1 MPTRKT
7 TKPAPAVQATRG
19 KAGAAPAD
27 PRAARQKTSPATGT
41 AATRKKAAPAASA
54 ATRSATP
61 RQSLVIYVHG
71 IGQHP
76 APDALKLQWDLALF
90 GKDLR
95 ERSRMAYWADL
106 LHPVQS
112 TAAAKKAAAKAAARS
127 PAAKKAQ
134 AKAAES
140 RAEAPGP
147 ADATGLDIVQL
158 LAEAHV
164 DPDTPGAEA
173 FAHDLLQV
181 LGAPPQPLVIGP
193 GKKLL
198 PLPPALRRPLS
209 RAFLKAFVAD
219 TAAYFFGDGV
229 RDKIR
234 RRLLDVLKTTAGQPV
249 TLVAHSQGSIV
260 AYEVLSALG
269 PAAGHI
275 EALVT
280 IGSPLGIAEVQD
292 WLDPDDRQVP
302 SVVRRWHN
310 FADPLDPVAMD
321 KRLGS
326 DFDPASKIQDELIIN
341 SHSRRVEG
349 FNPHSAVGYLAHP
362 GVRRVVHAA
371 MRMDVMAPFVL
382 ARDVAERLDTPPEQ
396 RHPVLIEVLE
406 PGWQAVDESA
416 SQMQAV
422 ETKERA
428 ALAEGEARRAARR
441 RADEPVPS
449 PVLKLEH
456 RIQQAA
462 SMLEELVD
470 DREAARID
478 PLRRFVAARLN
489 ADELQRVAHRHR
501 ELRVYAVWQS
511 ARKSKLT
518 HRSLRVL
525 KADAAFHSFSA
536 DGDGITWA
544 VLDTGVQANHPH
556 FTDPATSASVISA
569 VWDCTQRGKPR
580 RLDAA
585 ADADGHGT
593 HVAGIIAGDS
603 RRPGGP
609 RGVAP
614 RAKLVVYKVLDDQ
627 GQGEDAW
634 IIKALDHIAE
644 QNENVTGGL
653 AIHGVNLSLGGPFD
667 HTVYGCGF
675 SPICAELRRLW
686 RAGVLA
692 VVACGNEGLLRVQ
705 TPDGDAEISTPMSI
719 GDPANLEDCIA
730 VGSVNADRP
739 YLYGISSFSSRGPTA
754 DGRPKPDVVAPGERI
769 RSANAHFADGEPYFD
784 ESGTSMAAPHVSGLL
799 AAFLSVRREFRGRPD
814 EVKALLLKTCND
826 TGRDRYH
833 QGHGVPNLMQM
844 LLAS

>member
-7 TKPAPAVQATRG
+7 TKAATAAKAVAKKAAT
-19 KAGAAPAD
+19 KNAATKN
-27 PRAARQKTSPATGT
+27 AATAAQGGTGT
-41 AATRKKAAPAASA
+41 ASTPSPASG
-54 ATRSATP
+54 TP
-61 RQSLVIYVHG
+61 ARQSLVIYVHG
-71 IGQHP
+71 IGTHP
-76 APDALKLQWDLALF
+76 APDVLKLQWDLALF
-90 GKDLR
+90 GKDLGDH
-95 ERSRMAYWADL
+95 SRMAYWADV
-106 LHPVQS
+106 LHGAPAAPAAN
-112 TAAAKKAAAKAAARS
+112 TAAARRAAAR
-127 PAAKKAQ
+127 AA
-134 AKAAES
+134 AAE
-140 RAEAPGP
+140 EAAQRDDDP
-147 ADATGLDIVQL
+147 AGIDLTRL
-158 LAEAHV
+158 LARAGV
-164 DPDTPGAEA
+164 DPDRADAEA
-173 FAHDLLQV
+173 FAQHLLQV

-198 PLPPALRRPLS
+198 PLPPVLRRPMSKL
-209 RAFLKAFVAD
+209 FLEAFVAD
-219 TAAYFFGDGV
+219 TAAYFFRQDA
-229 RDKIR
+229 RAKIR
-234 RRLLDVLKTTAGQPV
+234 QRLVDALKAAAGQPV
-249 TLVAHSQGSIV
+249 TLVAHSQGSVV
-260 AYEVLSALG
+260 AYEVLSALD
-269 PAAGHI
+269 AEAGVVAGMGAGKV

-280 IGSPLGIAEVQD
+280 LGSPLGIAEVQD
-292 WLDPDDRQVP
+292 WLEPDTRQVP
-302 SVVRRWHN
+302 AGVARWHN

-321 KRLGS
+321 KRLAG
-326 DFDPASKIQDELIIN
+326 DFKPAARIQDELIVN
-341 SHSRRVEG
+341 SHSRRIEG

-362 GVRRVVHAA
+362 AVRRAVHAA

-382 ARDVAERLDTPPEQ
+382 ARDVAERLDAPPDQ
-396 RHPVLIEVLE
+396 RHPVLVEVLE
-406 PGWQAVDESA
+406 PGW
-416 SQMQAV
+416 
-422 ETKERA
+422 A
-428 ALAEGEARRAARR
+428 ALGETAQEMQDQERWERIQLANRN
-441 RADEPVPS
+441 DDWMEPWPRFD
-449 PVLKLEH
+449 PEAPLQLEH
-456 RIQQAA
+456 RVARTAA
-462 SMLEELVD
+462 LLERLVSD
-470 DREAARID
+470 KDAACID
-478 PLRRFVAARLN
+478 PLRRFVAARLT
-489 ADELQRVAHRHR
+489 AAELQRVAQDHRH
-501 ELRVYAVWQS
+501 LRVYAVWQS

-556 FTDPATSASVISA
+556 FIDPATGASVITA
-569 VWDCTQRGKPR
+569 VWDCTRRGRPR
-580 RLDAA
+580 RMDTATAA
-585 ADADGHGT
+585 ATDADGHGT
-593 HVAGIIAGDS
+593 HVSGIIAGDS
-603 RRPGGP
+603 RQPGGP

-614 RAKLVVYKVLDDQ
+614 RAKLVVYKVLNDQ

-754 DGRPKPDVVAPGERI
+754 DGRLKPDVVAPGERI
-769 RSANAHFADGEPYFD
+769 RSANAHFADGELYFD

-833 QGHGVPNLMQM
+833 QGHGLPNLMQM

>member
-7 TKPAPAVQATRG
+7 TKATSSA
-19 KAGAAPAD
+19 KA
-27 PRAARQKTSPATGT
+27 AARAGT
-41 AATRKKAAPAASA
+41 P
-54 ATRSATP
+54 P
-61 RQSLVIYVHG
+61 RQSLVIYMHG
-71 IGQHP
+71 IGTHS
-76 APDALKLQWDLALF
+76 APDVLKLQWDLALF
-90 GKDLR
+90 GKDLGD
-95 ERSRMAYWADL
+95 RSRMAYWADV
-106 LHPVQS
+106 LHPAPA
-112 TAAAKKAAAKAAARS
+112 T
-127 PAAKKAQ
+127 PAAKKASRR
-134 AKAAES
+134 AAGAEAARAAAAE
-140 RAEAPGP
+140 EAPL
-147 ADATGLDIVQL
+147 ADDDPTGIDITRL
-158 LAEAHV
+158 LARAGV
-164 DPDTPGAEA
+164 DPEAADAEA
-173 FAHDLLQV
+173 FAQQMLQV

-209 RAFLKAFVAD
+209 KAFLQAFVAD
-219 TAAYFFGDGV
+219 TAAYFFRQGA
-229 RDKIR
+229 RDRIR
-234 RRLLDVLKTTAGQPV
+234 QRLVAALQAAAGQPV
-249 TLVAHSQGSIV
+249 TLVAHSQGSIA

-269 PAAGHI
+269 AEAGKV

-292 WLDPDDRQVP
+292 WLEPDTRQVP
-302 SVVRRWHN
+302 ANLPRWHN
-310 FADPLDPVAMD
+310 FADPLDPVAAD
-321 KRLGS
+321 KRLAS
-326 DFDPASKIQDELIIN
+326 DFRPAARIQDELIVN
-341 SHSRRVEG
+341 SHSRRIEG

-362 GVRRVVHAA
+362 AVRRVVHAA

-382 ARDVAERLDTPPEQ
+382 ARDVAERLDAPPGE
-396 RHPVLIEVLE
+396 RHPVLVEVLE
-406 PGWQAVDESA
+406 PGWAALGESA
-416 SQMQAV
+416 EDMRAQ
-422 ETKERA
+422 EHRERL
-428 ALAEGEARRAARR
+428 ALAARDDDWMAPWPGFDPDA
-441 RADEPVPS
+441 P
-449 PVLKLEH
+449 LQLEH
-456 RIQQAA
+456 RVARTAA
-462 SMLEELVD
+462 LLEKLVSD
-470 DREAARID
+470 TEAARID
-478 PLRRFVAARLN
+478 PLRRFVAAHLT
-489 ADELQRVAHRHR
+489 ADELQRVAQQHRH
-501 ELRVYAVWQS
+501 LRVYAVWQS
-511 ARKSKLT
+511 ARKAKLT

-536 DGDGITWA
+536 DGEGITWA
-544 VLDTGVQANHPH
+544 VLDTGVQADHPH
-556 FTDPATSASVISA
+556 FTDPATGASVISA
-569 VWDCTQRGKPR
+569 VWDCTKRGRPR
-580 RLDAA
+580 RMDTAA
-585 ADADGHGT
+585 GAATDADGHGT
-593 HVAGIIAGDS
+593 HVAGVIAGDS
-603 RRPGGP
+603 RQPGGP

-614 RAKLVVYKVLDDQ
+614 RARLVVYKVLNDQ

-754 DGRPKPDVVAPGERI
+754 DGRLKPDVVAPGERI
-769 RSANAHFADGEPYFD
+769 RSANAHFADGELYFD
-784 ESGTSMAAPHVSGLL
+784 ESGTSMSAPHVSGLL